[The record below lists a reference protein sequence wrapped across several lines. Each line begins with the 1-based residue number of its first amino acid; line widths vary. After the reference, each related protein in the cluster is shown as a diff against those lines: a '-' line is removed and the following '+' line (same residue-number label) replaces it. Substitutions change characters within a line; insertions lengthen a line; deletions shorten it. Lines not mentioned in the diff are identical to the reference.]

1 MRIAIYGA
9 GSLGT
14 ILGAYITKAGVP
26 IELINRNKSHVEA
39 LQKNGAQVTGTV
51 QFTQPVTAYTHAE
64 MSGEY
69 DIIFLMTKQ
78 QHNSEVVQML
88 KGFLAVDGVL
98 VTFQNGLPEMQIADI
113 LGEERVLG
121 CTVAWGATLKE
132 AGVCELTSEPDA
144 LSFSLG
150 SISEK
155 KSGHFA
161 KVKEVLEHMGT
172 VDVEENFIGT
182 RWSKLLINAAFS
194 GMSAVLGCTFG
205 EAAGPKESRKIVQML
220 IKECIDVCQTGGIR
234 IEPVQ
239 GKDIVKL
246 LNYTNPIKKAV
257 SFFIIPLAIRKHAKL
272 KASMLQDLEKG
283 KLTEVDAINGAVSE
297 YGRKVGCPTPMNDC
311 VRDIIHMIEQG
322 AIKPGFDN
330 LKFFKS

>member
-14 ILGAYITKAGVP
+14 ILGAYISKGGVP
-26 IELINRNKSHVEA
+26 VELINRNKAHVEA
-39 LQKNGAQVTGTV
+39 LKEKGAQVVGTV
-51 QFTQPVTAYTHAE
+51 QFTQPVVAYIPEE
-64 MSGEY
+64 MHGKY
-69 DIIFLMTKQ
+69 DVIFLMTKQ
-78 QHNSEVVQML
+78 QHNKEVVQML
-88 KGFLAVDGVL
+88 DNYLASDGAL

-150 SISEK
+150 TVCEK
-155 KSGHFA
+155 RNKNFDNI
-161 KVKEVLEHMGT
+161 KTVLELMGK

-205 EAAGPKESRKIVQML
+205 EAAAPRASRLIVQAL
-220 IKECIDVCQTGGIR
+220 IKECIDVCKAGGIR

-246 LNYTNPIKKAV
+246 LDYNNPLKRAF
-257 SFFIIPLAIRKHAKL
+257 SFFIIPIAIRKHAKL

-297 YGRKVGCPTPMNDC
+297 YGRRVGCPTPMNDR
-311 VRDIIHMIEQG
+311 VVEIVHGIEQG
-322 AIKPGFDN
+322 RLKPEFAN
-330 LKFFKS
+330 LKYFK